1 MEIMA
6 RPDAPLPATPV
17 RVPRGLTLR
26 VMAVAAVIAAL
37 ILAHWIY
44 LYGNGISRLSLPK
57 GTWILIAELYIFLLA
72 CAAVLIGGLMLALDF
87 GLARLGL
94 YTERRLHTVGA
105 LGFAGLSAFQF
116 FKAGDERYTSPYTLF
131 TIGTVPVTNRDM
143 LFLNLGAWLLLVVY
157 LSSSA
162 LRLGESRKSRQHE
175 D

>member
-6 RPDAPLPATPV
+6 RPDAPLPAAPV
-17 RVPRGLTLR
+17 SFPRGLTLR

-37 ILAHWIY
+37 ILAHWTY
-44 LYGNGISRLSLPK
+44 LYANGISLMCLPMAVV
-57 GTWILIAELYIFLLA
+57 IAEVFIFFLA

-94 YTERRLHTVGA
+94 NTERRLHTVGA

-143 LFLNLGAWLLLVVY
+143 LFFNLGAWLLLVVY
-157 LSSSA
+157 LSCSA
-162 LRLGESRKSRQHE
+162 LGLRESRKSRQHE